1 MAAKLG
7 LNVEFIA
14 GDWRH
19 GADPQAIEKRLR
31 ADADKRIKAVCVV
44 HNETSTGV
52 TSRIAEVR
60 RAIDAAQHPALFM
73 VDTISSLASMDYRHD
88 EWGVDVT
95 VAGSQKGLMLP
106 PGLSFN
112 CISPKALTA
121 SKAARLPRS
130 YWAWDEMT
138 ANGKNGYFPYT
149 PATNLLYGLAEALK
163 MLDEEGLD
171 AVFARHQRHAEAAR
185 RAVRAWGLEVYALD
199 PREYSASLTGVLMP
213 AGHDA
218 DRLRKVILDAFELSL
233 GTGLTK
239 PVEIVVAAGA
249 GGASDQMA
257 RMMQAAVQKNGLMK
271 QPMVVSLKGGASG
284 AEALMYMKS
293 SAGDP
298 NKVLIAYSLI
308 YMLPLSAKIPFNWRE
323 LSPVSLIALDQF
335 VLWDNTTLPHANVK
349 DFIAAAKAAN
359 PPFKMG
365 GTGSKREDHVLTV
378 FIEKKTGAK
387 FAYLPYK
394 SGGEAATQLVG
405 NHTQSNVNNPSENLE
420 VWRAG
425 QVRALCVFD
434 KERIGYKT
442 KVTDKQSWNDIP
454 TCKEEGLD
462 VQYLMLRAMF
472 LPGKV
477 TPEQAAFYVD
487 LFKKVTQTAE
497 YKDYMEKQAL
507 KPIFLTGSD
516 MLKFLEEDDT
526 LNKNLMTEAGFVAN

>member
-1 MAAKLG
+1 MNQVRLAVA
-7 LNVEFIA
+7 V
-14 GDWRH
+14 
-19 GADPQAIEKRLR
+19 AI
-31 ADADKRIKAVCVV
+31 
-44 HNETSTGV
+44 
-52 TSRIAEVR
+52 
-60 RAIDAAQHPALFM
+60 
-73 VDTISSLASMDYRHD
+73 SLAF
-88 EWGVDVT
+88 
-95 VAGSQKGLMLP
+95 AQQ
-106 PGLSFN
+106 
-112 CISPKALTA
+112 AL
-121 SKAARLPRS
+121 
-130 YWAWDEMT
+130 AWE
-138 ANGKNGYFPYT
+138 P
-149 PATNLLYGLAEALK
+149 
-163 MLDEEGLD
+163 
-171 AVFARHQRHAEAAR
+171 
-185 RAVRAWGLEVYALD
+185 
-199 PREYSASLTGVLMP
+199 
-213 AGHDA
+213 
-218 DRLRKVILDAFELSL
+218 
-233 GTGLTK
+233 TK

-257 RMMQAAVQKNGLMK
+257 RMMQAAIQKNNLMK

-284 AEALMYMKS
+284 AEALIYMKS
-293 SAGDP
+293 SSGDA

-323 LSPVSLIALDQF
+323 LSPVSVIALDQF
-335 VLWDNTTLPHANVK
+335 VLWTNTQLPHKTVK
-349 DFIAAAKAAN
+349 EFTDAAKSAN

-378 FIEKKTGAK
+378 FLEKKTGAK

-434 KERIGYKT
+434 KERIQYKT

-454 TCKEEGLD
+454 TCKEQGVD

-477 TPEQAAFYVD
+477 TAEQTAFYID
-487 LFKKVTQTAE
+487 LFKKLAQTGE

-507 KPIFLTGSD
+507 KPVFLSGKD
-516 MLKFLEEDDT
+516 MLKFLEEDEA